1 MNTGDRI
8 KQYRMAKGLTLKA
21 LGERIDMSMSFLSDI
36 ENGRSNPSLKRCR
49 EIAAGLHVPV
59 SALVE
64 EQPDAAQTYTLAL
77 TSVSAK
83 ELFALLSAFDNWSET
98 DQQELL
104 AYLKAKQLAKRK
116 RK

>member
-8 KQYRMAKGLTLKA
+8 KQYRMAKGLTLKV
-21 LGERIDMSMSFLSDI
+21 LGERIGMSMSFLSDI

-49 EIAAGLHVPV
+49 EIADGLHVPV

-64 EQPDAAQTYTLAL
+64 EQPDTAQTYTLAL
-77 TSVSAK
+77 TSAPAK
-83 ELFALLSAFDNWSET
+83 ELITLLSSFDDWSGT